1 MEYALLGVG
10 LILGFALGFLYF
22 KSTSKPSNDQQEEA
36 EINLL
41 NKDLAVLEDRLG
53 ILNANFQ
60 KTEAELR
67 TEREKSIGQAER
79 LARAEE
85 AFKKQREQLDEQKK
99 YIEEVQKKF
108 TLEFENI
115 ASRLLDEKSHRFT
128 EQNKTNLDQILSPLK
143 EKLKDFELKVENSY
157 KTEAAE
163 RNSLKGEINR
173 LVELNQVIMSEANSL
188 TKALKG
194 DNKMQGN
201 WGEMVLERILENSGL
216 ERDREYKVQYSAKDE
231 DGRNLRPDV
240 VVLLPDEKHIV
251 IDSKVSLVAYE
262 SIVRAETP
270 LERDRHIK
278 EHVSSL
284 RSHIQNLS
292 NKDYPSV
299 SGFNTPDFTLL
310 FIPIE
315 ASFGLAVQ
323 TDAELFNFAWDRRI
337 VIVSPSTLL
346 ATLRTIASIWKQDKQ
361 NKNALKIAEESG
373 RLYDKFVDFVKEME
387 TLGDR
392 LKQAQHSYDT
402 SMNRL
407 STGNGNLITRSEKL
421 RQLGAKTSKM
431 LGKDLAEE

>member
-1 MEYALLGVG
+1 MGVG

>member
-284 RSHIQNLS
+284 KSHIQNLS